1 MESPFSVR
9 KSLTRP
15 DYFYGRH
22 AEAKRIFQHINKD
35 APENVSIT
43 GQRRVGKSWL
53 LEYLY
58 STKEDHLKDRSD
70 QISIIYWNLEN
81 QTPKTP
87 KDFLKQMAEQIKQG
101 LPDKFKTLF
110 EFEEEEDDYDELSE
124 TLSDSIEI
132 LKEEKQHIVLMLD
145 EFELITNKEA
155 FEKSFFD
162 QLRAWGQESLAYI
175 TATRKPLKELCHSD
189 SITSSPFF
197 NIFSKRTLR
206 LLESE
211 DVKLIFE
218 KIFRK
223 RSITFEKGALSEITN
238 LTGGH
243 PCLMSTLG
251 NTLWLDLEDGQRIR
265 DEDIRNLARDL
276 DDQVRSDLQSYWE
289 YLNDPERDAV
299 KLIRKGKKITPQMTN
314 ALKDSALIRPSGTKN
329 QFQLFSTL
337 FSKICDEYEDGSA
350 TIERLFFDTPNF
362 DANIVTMLKT
372 ILKSFPPD
380 WAQDIQRVLEAL
392 ERGNYVTACYECRY
406 INDRLL
412 EVLSKEVCGRSYN
425 SDLHE
430 DTRLLHE
437 LKDEAESKEISHL
450 KVLVDQIWYIK
461 NMSNYGAH
469 RSPYGG
475 LSVYDAVTT
484 IMTSM
489 SAVDKLI
496 KNGYFELDETN

>member
-1 MESPFSVR
+1 MESPFSVC
-9 KSLTRP
+9 KSLTHP

-218 KIFRK
+218 GVFRK
-223 RSITFEKGALSEITN
+223 RSITFEKGALSEITS

-243 PCLMSTLG
+243 PRLMSTLG
-251 NTLWLDLEDGQRIR
+251 DTLWLESEDGRQVS
-265 DEDIRNLARDL
+265 DEDIRNLEQEL
-276 DDQVRSDLQSYWE
+276 YDQVRSNLEYYWE
-289 YLNDPERDAV
+289 TLNVQEQDAV
-299 KLIRKGKKITPQMTN
+299 KLIRKGEKITPQMEDVLRN
-314 ALKDSALIRPSGTKN
+314 SALIRPSGTKN

-337 FSKICDEYEDGSA
+337 FSKICDRA
-350 TIERLFFDTPNF
+350 
-362 DANIVTMLKT
+362 
-372 ILKSFPPD
+372 
-380 WAQDIQRVLEAL
+380 
-392 ERGNYVTACYECRY
+392 
-406 INDRLL
+406 DR
-412 EVLSKEVCGRSYN
+412 N
-425 SDLHE
+425 S
-430 DTRLLHE
+430 
-437 LKDEAESKEISHL
+437 
-450 KVLVDQIWYIK
+450 
-461 NMSNYGAH
+461 
-469 RSPYGG
+469 
-475 LSVYDAVTT
+475 
-484 IMTSM
+484 
-489 SAVDKLI
+489 
-496 KNGYFELDETN
+496 